1 MVEEKNAGTKRH
13 SRQQRRHATAVY
25 YLSFQHMSVVSR
37 SAQLRAPRVMKC
49 RGAMVQGAGEVE
61 VGVKGVMDVQ
71 PADDASD
78 VVVGKV
84 LQVKAHAENVA
95 WNEAAGFGACY
106 REVHPCK
113 INAHAR
119 AHPTREQH

>member
-1 MVEEKNAGTKRH
+1 
-13 SRQQRRHATAVY
+13 
-25 YLSFQHMSVVSR
+25 MSVVSR

-49 RGAMVQGAGEVE
+49 RGAMVQGAGEVNVE
-61 VGVKGVMDVQ
+61 VNGKGHV
-71 PADDASD
+71 PADDTGD

-106 REVHPCK
+106 VEFITR
-113 INAHAR
+113 AR
-119 AHPTREQH
+119 MPA